1 MTERPV
7 RASVSEAITKTA
19 QILFKPF
26 SWRKWVKLIFI
37 GWLAGALSGGMNY
50 SGWDK
55 PLKPSKPAVQQTAP
69 ASTTQ
74 QATVA
79 SPSEPDVQ
87 EKAKQ
92 ELAKQYEKKY
102 WFENSLLKSSQAEK
116 KTMPAWYLAAVVW
129 PIIITIVLL
138 ILALMWFFMWL
149 SSRFFFAWYHAVK
162 TDEVVIGASFSRY
175 AESADSLML
184 FYISA
189 TALSLCYF
197 GAILFPAGYA
207 IFQVYRISPHLM
219 TNAFFLMSN
228 FWPFI
233 ALAVFSTIILM
244 IIYTLV
250 ADFIGPIM
258 AEEKVYFMEACRLW
272 MPIYKQNRS
281 HVWRYFGMKILASVV
296 GSCLTMALT
305 VPVILMVLLAAL
317 ILFLPPYLVV
327 MVWLKAKLLF
337 WIVAILLGVP
347 FFMVMII
354 LLCACALPV
363 SVFMRAYSLSFLGR
377 LRTPEA

>member
-1 MTERPV
+1 MIERPV
-7 RASVSEAITKTA
+7 RASVSEAIAKTA

-55 PLKPSKPAVQQTAP
+55 PLKPSKPAVQQTAS
-69 ASTTQ
+69 STTAQ
-74 QATVA
+74 PAAV
-79 SPSEPDVQ
+79 SNSSEPEDQ
-87 EKAKQ
+87 EQAKQ

-102 WFENSLLKSSQAEK
+102 WFESSLLRSSHAEK
-116 KTMPAWYLAAVVW
+116 QPAPAWYLAAVVW
-129 PIIITIVLL
+129 PVIIGIVLL

-189 TALSLCYF
+189 TVLSICYF

-207 IFQVYRISPHLM
+207 IFQVYRISPGLM
-219 TNAFFLMSN
+219 TNAFFLVSN

-233 ALAVFSTIILM
+233 ALIVFSTIILM
-244 IIYTLV
+244 IVYTVV

-258 AEEKVYFMEACRLW
+258 AEEKIYFMEACGLW
-272 MPIYKQNRS
+272 MTIYKQNHL

-296 GSCLTMALT
+296 GSCLTLALT
-305 VPVILMVLLAAL
+305 VPVILLVVLAGL

-327 MVWLKAKLLF
+327 VVWLKVKILF
-337 WIVAILLGVP
+337 WIMAVLLGVP
-347 FFMVMII
+347 FFMAMLI
-354 LLCACALPV
+354 LLGACALPV

>member
-1 MTERPV
+1 
-7 RASVSEAITKTA
+7 VSEAVTKTV

-55 PLKPSKPAVQQTAP
+55 PLKPSKPAVQQTSSAT
-69 ASTTQ
+69 TTQ
-74 QATVA
+74 QVA
-79 SPSEPDVQ
+79 ASNSAEPEAQ
-87 EKAKQ
+87 EQAKQ

-102 WFENSLLKSSQAEK
+102 WFENSLLKSARAEK
-116 KTMPAWYLAAVVW
+116 QPTPAWYLAAVVW
-129 PIIITIVLL
+129 PVIIGIVLL
-138 ILALMWFFMWL
+138 LLVLMLFFMWL
-149 SSRFFFAWYHAVK
+149 ASRFYFAWYHAVK
-162 TDEVVIGASFSRY
+162 TDEVTIGVAFGRY
-175 AESADSLML
+175 AEYADSLML

-189 TALSLCYF
+189 TVLSLCYF
-197 GAILFPAGYA
+197 GAILFPAGYSV
-207 IFQVYRISPHLM
+207 FQVYRISPDLI
-219 TNAFFLMSN
+219 TNVFFLLSN

-233 ALAVFSTIILM
+233 ALVVFSTIILM

-258 AEEKVYFMEACRLW
+258 VEEKVYFMEACRLW
-272 MPIYKQNRS
+272 MPIYTQNRL
-281 HVWRYFGMKILASVV
+281 HVWRYFGMKILASVL
-296 GSCLTMALT
+296 GSGLTLALT
-305 VPVILMVLLAAL
+305 VPVILLVILAGL

-347 FFMVMII
+347 FFMAMIV